1 VLVNGQPHTLTID
14 GNITTVDGKTY
25 QVDMTQGAAPIQP
38 AQSESGATP
47 EVAPEAVAAAAST
60 PVTSEMPGKVI
71 RLLANVGDQVEAGT
85 AILVLE
91 AMKMEMPINAPAA
104 GTIDAINVAAG
115 DQVAGGDVLATLS

>member
-1 VLVNGQPHTLTID
+1 
-14 GNITTVDGKTY
+14 
-25 QVDMTQGAAPIQP
+25 
-38 AQSESGATP
+38 
-47 EVAPEAVAAAAST
+47 
-60 PVTSEMPGKVI
+60 MPGKVI